1 MDYASLL
8 RVYMLRPQK
17 MTRFVGPNGKNRKVE
32 WSEHLSNLFEH
43 IGVSRVSRVEDL
55 LVERSLNDE
64 TTP

>member
-1 MDYASLL
+1 
-8 RVYMLRPQK
+8 MLRPQK

-32 WSEHLSNLFEH
+32 WSEHISNLFEH